1 MEPLLRHATPEDVEA
16 IAHVRVAGWRTAYA
30 GLVPQAM
37 LDALDPVSEA
47 VRRRARWAEQHRHPH
62 ALELVAEVD
71 RSVVGW
77 AVAGASRDEQRPALG
92 ELYGLYVLPEHWS
105 TGVGHR
111 LVLAVEAHLRSCGYA
126 VAHLWVLDGNERA
139 AGFYERHGWQE
150 DGRTQLDRR
159 GAHVLVER
167 GRVHD
172 LRRDVDPVHN
182 QG

>member
-1 MEPLLRHATPEDVEA
+1 MEPPLRHATPADVQD

-62 ALELVAEVD
+62 ALELVAEVAGA
-71 RSVVGW
+71 VVGW
-77 AVAGASRDEQRPALG
+77 AVAGDSREAERAGEG
-92 ELYGLYVLPEHWS
+92 ELYGLYVVPEHWS

-111 LVLAVEAHLRSCGYA
+111 LVLAVEDHLRSCGYA

-167 GRVHD
+167 GRVRD
-172 LRRDVDPVHN
+172 LRRKLDRAPTR
-182 QG
+182 G